1 MGFYV
6 NVKAKK
12 GCEKQINEAWSSKF
26 GDVLVYTKEIIKKEI
41 VAHKKHQ
48 PNTHI
53 KTVKD
58 WNQSFPIHAEGR
70 GQVFLRVFGYSEER
84 QEEFIAESQEKRDM
98 IQFILDN
105 RFLFKSVSGLCDAN
119 DALDMDIKGDYM
131 ENGILEYDE
140 VISFQT
146 LPSDVTSKV
155 YLKCLEIGNPT
166 LWHRYLQFK
175 ETNGS
180 KEVWKEIKHCVAEEG
195 FGATVWQK
203 WIAYQKFFGKR
214 NENIDLLPFPSL
226 LLIDNV
232 ITMSEADY
240 KSANN
245 ISDSLEKDDKGNVSF
260 IA

>member
-1 MGFYV
+1 M
-6 NVKAKK
+6 
-12 GCEKQINEAWSSKF
+12 
-26 GDVLVYTKEIIKKEI
+26 
-41 VAHKKHQ
+41 
-48 PNTHI
+48 
-53 KTVKD
+53 
-58 WNQSFPIHAEGR
+58 
-70 GQVFLRVFGYSEER
+70 
-84 QEEFIAESQEKRDM
+84 
-98 IQFILDN
+98 
-105 RFLFKSVSGLCDAN
+105 
-119 DALDMDIKGDYM
+119 
-131 ENGILEYDE
+131 EYDE